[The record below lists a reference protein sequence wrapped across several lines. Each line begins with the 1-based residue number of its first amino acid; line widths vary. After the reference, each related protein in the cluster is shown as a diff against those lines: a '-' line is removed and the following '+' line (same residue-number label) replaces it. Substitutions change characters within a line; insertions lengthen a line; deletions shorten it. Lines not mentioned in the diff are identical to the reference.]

1 MTWHQRVIWSEGL
14 FLQPHHLQQQD
25 RFIEHQL
32 RSHARASEAWM
43 WGTLSLSLDPLA
55 LELGKI
61 ALVAAEG
68 HLPDG
73 THFSF
78 PDDAPAPA
86 PLDIPPDTRGET
98 VLLGVPMARPGAKEF
113 DIGQRLADAPDITFG
128 AIDGN
133 GYANGQ
139 RHGQMH
145 GQMHGLRYCM
155 SEAEVTDN
163 VAGSNQVAQMQ
174 TAAPNLRL
182 MLERDATAAYATIGV
197 ARVLERGAEGRVTL
211 DPAFIAPSLDVGRQ
225 AALAGWLRELCAL
238 LRAQGNLLAQR
249 FTEARSGGVAE
260 IVDVMLL
267 MLVNRHEARAEH
279 LQEMPV
285 LHPEQLFEA
294 MRELAGELATF
305 ESQRR
310 PAKRVA
316 YRHDS
321 LADCFGMLMNMIRG
335 ASAWRIQRAAQPI
348 EIVETAPGQRQAT
361 LHDPELLKRARIVFA
376 ARAQMSSEALR
387 VRFAAQAKV
396 APAQRIQEIVTLAL
410 PGITLRALSTVPPQI
425 PVHAGFD
432 YFELE
437 PGGDLWRQL
446 QESGQLAMRVLGDF
460 PALEVECWAVRL

>member
-14 FLQPHHLQQQD
+14 FLQQHHLQQQD

-43 WGTLSLSLDPLA
+43 WGTLSLALDPLA

-68 HLPDG
+68 YLPDG

-98 VLLGVPMARPGAKEF
+98 VLLGVPLARPGTKEF
-113 DIGQRLADAPDITFG
+113 DIGQRLADAPDFTTDALDESG
-128 AIDGN
+128 QN
-133 GYANGQ
+133 GHA
-139 RHGQMH
+139 
-145 GQMHGLRYCM
+145 HGLRYCM
-155 SEAEVTDN
+155 NEAEVTDN
-163 VAGSNQVAQMQ
+163 VSGSNQIAQMQ
-174 TAAPNLRL
+174 TATPNLRL
-182 MLERDATAAYATIGV
+182 MLERDATAAFATVGV
-197 ARVLERGAEGRVTL
+197 ARVLERGADGRVAL
-211 DPAFIAPSLDVGRQ
+211 DPRFIPPSLDVGRQ
-225 AALAGWLRELCAL
+225 AALAGLLRELCAL
-238 LRAQGNLLAQR
+238 LRQQGNLLAQR
-249 FTEARSGGVAE
+249 FTEARGGGVAE

-267 MLVNRHEARAEH
+267 MLVNRHEARAQH
-279 LQEMPV
+279 LQDVPV
-285 LHPEQLFEA
+285 LHPARLFEA

-305 ESQRR
+305 EAERR
-310 PAKRVA
+310 PAKRAA
-316 YRHDS
+316 YRHDA
-321 LADCFGMLMNMIRG
+321 LAECFGMLMRPIRD

-361 LHDPELLKRARIVFA
+361 LHDPDLLKRARLVFA

-387 VRFAAQAKV
+387 VRFAAQTKV
-396 APAQRIQEIVTLAL
+396 APPQRIQEIVTLAL
-410 PGITLRALSTVPPQI
+410 PGITLRPLSSVPPQI

-460 PALEVECWAVRL
+460 PGLEVECWAVRV

>member
-43 WGTLSLSLDPLA
+43 WGTLSLALDPLA

-86 PLDIPPDTRGET
+86 PLDIPPDTRGEI
-98 VLLGVPMARPGAKEF
+98 VLLGVPMARQGAKEF
-113 DIGQRLADAPDITFG
+113 DIGQCLADAAEAASG
-128 AIDGN
+128 AIDGT
-133 GYANGQ
+133 GQ
-139 RHGQMH
+139 A
-145 GQMHGLRYCM
+145 HGLRYCM
-155 SEAEVTDN
+155 SEAEVMDN
-163 VAGSNQVAQMQ
+163 VVGSNQVAQMQ
-174 TAAPNLRL
+174 TATPNLRL
-182 MLERDATAAYATIGV
+182 MLERDATAAFATIGV
-197 ARVLERGAEGRVTL
+197 ARVLERSADGRVTL
-211 DPAFIAPSLDVGRQ
+211 DPGFIPPSLDVGRQ
-225 AALAGWLRELCAL
+225 AALAGLLRELCAL
-238 LRAQGNLLAQR
+238 LRQQGNLLAQR
-249 FTEARSGGVAE
+249 FTEARGGGVAE

-279 LQEMPV
+279 CREMPV
-285 LHPEQLFEA
+285 LHPERLFEA

-305 ESQRR
+305 EAQHR
-310 PAKRVA
+310 PSKRVA
-316 YRHDS
+316 YRHEA
-321 LADCFGMLMNMIRG
+321 LAECFGVLMHAIRD

-348 EIVETAPGQRQAT
+348 EIVQTAPGQHQAT
-361 LHDPELLKRARIVFA
+361 LHDPDLLKRARIVFA
-376 ARAQMSSEALR
+376 ARAQMASEALR
-387 VRFAAQAKV
+387 VRFAAQTKV
-396 APAQRIQEIVTLAL
+396 APPHRIQEIVTLAL
-410 PGITLRALSTVPPQI
+410 PGITLRPLSAVPPQI

-437 PGGDLWRQL
+437 AGGDLWRQL

-460 PALEVECWAVRL
+460 PGLEVECWAVRL